1 MYGLKPMPRDRD
13 LPSKFEEKT
22 GFSDKIL
29 VPGYLGEGGADKAE
43 VQAIYEELHH
53 WNWRRK
59 EKLRKL
65 WGFNKGEVITLKQIK
80 VKCGE
85 DNGTED

>member
-1 MYGLKPMPRDRD
+1 MYGLSAMPKDRD
-13 LPSKFEEKT
+13 LPSRFEEKT

-29 VPGYLGEGGADKAE
+29 VPGYLGDADKAE
-43 VQAIYEELHH
+43 LQAIYEELHH

-59 EKLRKL
+59 DKLRKL
-65 WGFNKGEVITLKQIK
+65 WGFTEGEKITFKKIK
-80 VKCGE
+80 VRCGQ